1 MATQPSNP
9 ERGAY
14 AARRAGE
21 RRADILS
28 TITQAPRGLGIRAL
42 AEATGIHENTVRFH
56 LGRLIDEG
64 LVEKRVGASSGPGRP
79 PLTFAARRDRD
90 GAGHD
95 NYELIARVLSEFLD
109 TNSDEPGAMAQEA
122 GRHWGR
128 QRGAG
133 QVTSEPDVAL
143 EELTRV
149 LDETGFAPDLQTEP
163 DGASVQVHNCPFMSI
178 ARQDQTVPCGVHL
191 GLMEGFLEASGAAV
205 KVDRLEPFVTPTLC
219 VAHLSAA
226 GA

>member
-1 MATQPSNP
+1 
-9 ERGAY
+9 
-14 AARRAGE
+14 
-21 RRADILS
+21 
-28 TITQAPRGLGIRAL
+28 
-42 AEATGIHENTVRFH
+42 
-56 LGRLIDEG
+56 
-64 LVEKRVGASSGPGRP
+64 
-79 PLTFAARRDRD
+79 ARRDRD

-149 LDETGFAPDLQTEP
+149 LDETGVAPDLPTEP

-178 ARQDQTVPCGVHL
+178 ARPDQTVPCGVHP
-191 GLMEGFLEASGAAV
+191 GPMACCLESSAAAV
-205 KVDRLEPFVTPTLC
+205 RVDRLEPCATPTLC
-219 VAHLSAA
+219 VAPVSAA
-226 GA
+226 SA